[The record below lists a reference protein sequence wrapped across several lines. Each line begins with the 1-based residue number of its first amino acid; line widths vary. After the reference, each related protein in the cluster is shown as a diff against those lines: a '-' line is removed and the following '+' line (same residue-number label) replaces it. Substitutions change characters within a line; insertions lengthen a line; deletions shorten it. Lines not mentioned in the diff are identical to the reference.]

1 MSPTP
6 RRVAVLENSPIL
18 GETCACSA
26 GVQASGT
33 FRVSWL
39 RRFPGLGGRSHR
51 LVILNTSIPALGVE
65 GHGIS
70 RPRGWRSDPFGA
82 AAAGVLH
89 GARTIPTGRWAI
101 DARTVASCGR
111 CRPFHKV
118 IIHSCGIGDWIG
130 PRKYARITQ
139 IEENYQHQVPAEDSI
154 QLLYERGDTIAA
166 N

>member
-70 RPRGWRSDPFGA
+70 RPRGWRL
-82 AAAGVLH
+82 AGL
-89 GARTIPTGRWAI
+89 IFY
-101 DARTVASCGR
+101 SCAVRDKG
-111 CRPFHKV
+111 
-118 IIHSCGIGDWIG
+118 STLLAGIGADVSSN
-130 PRKYARITQ
+130 ARRDNAS
-139 IEENYQHQVPAEDSI
+139 E
-154 QLLYERGDTIAA
+154 
-166 N
+166 